1 MSLNYLCKNNPLLL
15 SLTFNC
21 LILSRW
27 LNGNNGSNI
36 ICSFTTVS
44 LAAIISI
51 YLLVLLFIHMWIES
65 QFTRSSHA
73 LFNYGSGCDSFT
85 LKFSRNRERKT
96 IFLRCTLLAVD
107 SSKNEGDSKS
117 ENIVFYIYIYFLFI
131 YFFFF
136 LWNVRSKE
144 VRKRNSL

>member
-1 MSLNYLCKNNPLLL
+1 M
-15 SLTFNC
+15 
-21 LILSRW
+21 
-27 LNGNNGSNI
+27 NGNNGSNI

-51 YLLVLLFIHMWIES
+51 YLLVLLFTHMWIES

-107 SSKNEGDSKS
+107 SSKNEGNSKS
-117 ENIVFYIYIYFLFI
+117 ENIVFCIFFLFI
-131 YFFFF
+131 F
-136 LWNVRSKE
+136 LWNVIKKFERGTRFKLWE
-144 VRKRNSL
+144 QCFEARPAAQIGVQLTTTKKYWYL